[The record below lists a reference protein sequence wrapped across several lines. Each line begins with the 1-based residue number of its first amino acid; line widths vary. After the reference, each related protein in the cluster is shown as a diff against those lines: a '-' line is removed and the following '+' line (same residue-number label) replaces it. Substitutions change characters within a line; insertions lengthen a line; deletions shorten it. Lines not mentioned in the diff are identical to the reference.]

1 MCNDIVCNGKYNHKI
16 ARIYVLITLRIY
28 CKVENFSQDSLSL
41 EKKKIFLGAI
51 LRMQLAVID
60 VHRYR

>member
-16 ARIYVLITLRIY
+16 ARIYVLIILRIY

-41 EKKKIFLGAI
+41 EKKNISW
-51 LRMQLAVID
+51 RD
-60 VHRYR
+60 T